1 MLNHKRVLAQHS
13 HSRFRYKKTLLTLC
27 QGVTKYWMQ
36 TDRQMDVIHRVKKE
50 LPDFKF
56 KFDRQNEEQRNA
68 GFYQ

>member
-1 MLNHKRVLAQHS
+1 
-13 HSRFRYKKTLLTLC
+13 
-27 QGVTKYWMQ
+27 MQ